1 MSIKK
6 IKETATLLK
15 TGKLLGFLKTSGAF
29 GYDNPYNQLSTLLNL
44 IEAYEEPSPVIDVPT
59 KPSPVIDASPKPK
72 TRRTRKTTKKEESV
86 E

>member
-15 TGKLLGFLKTSGAF
+15 EGKILSFLKTSGAF
-29 GYDNPYNQLSTLLNL
+29 GYDNPYHQLSSLLDL
-44 IEAYEEPSPVIDVPT
+44 IEAYKEPSPEIDTP
-59 KPSPVIDASPKPK
+59 PKPK
-72 TRRTRKTTKKEESV
+72 ARRTRRTAQKEGSV